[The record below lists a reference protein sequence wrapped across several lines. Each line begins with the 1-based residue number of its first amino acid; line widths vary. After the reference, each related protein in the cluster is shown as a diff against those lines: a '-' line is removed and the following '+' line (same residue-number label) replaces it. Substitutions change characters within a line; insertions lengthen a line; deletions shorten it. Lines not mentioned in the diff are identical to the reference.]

1 MGRSEEEGEGHVQIY
16 THDSRHRLLLQ
27 QVGCRPFVENKQM
40 PENKER
46 THTQALSLYLRK
58 AGQWKGE
65 RTMKANRKGA
75 GGHANVGSGRAGLPS
90 LVRLYYLVFVIELIT
105 KTVGHLRQF
114 DIRETDIIIQSARRS
129 APSSS
134 LMNDFSLCPRPV
146 SDFFVISPSDCL
158 SPRRYR

>member
-1 MGRSEEEGEGHVQIY
+1 MGRSEEGEGHVQIY
-16 THDSRHRLLLQ
+16 THDSRHRLLQ
-27 QVGCRPFVENKQM
+27 QVGSCRPFVENKQM

-46 THTQALSLYLRK
+46 TQALSLYLRK

-114 DIRETDIIIQSARRS
+114 DIRETDIIIQSVS
-129 APSSS
+129 AERTV
-134 LMNDFSLCPRPV
+134 LVANERFFSLPETRLRLLCYFSIR
-146 SDFFVISPSDCL
+146 L
-158 SPRRYR
+158 SFSAQI

>member
-1 MGRSEEEGEGHVQIY
+1 
-16 THDSRHRLLLQ
+16 
-27 QVGCRPFVENKQM
+27 
-40 PENKER
+40 
-46 THTQALSLYLRK
+46 
-58 AGQWKGE
+58 
-65 RTMKANRKGA
+65 MKANRKGA

-129 APSSS
+129 APSS